1 MHIQPANKF
10 AGLKTIAA
18 GTGMMA
24 LLGVTYAVVFGDAH
38 YHGIF
43 VGAVAGLAIGLV
55 LSIGEVYFFQTRGQ
69 RLRFS
74 VLLGLRTLFYV
85 VVISGVVIVV
95 VATHQAYMDS
105 TSLVTAL
112 ASSTFRRFLVGGDF
126 LRVSFYALTTS
137 LAINFVRQISRLLGP
152 KVLLNYLTGRYHRPV
167 EEDRIFMFLDI
178 KSSTA
183 IAERLGNKLYHSFL
197 NDFFF
202 DISAPIV
209 ETKGRIYQYVGDE
222 VVVTW
227 TEQEGLQD
235 ANCIACFFRVAAT
248 LHMHADLYERKYGF
262 FPGFKAGYHFGP
274 VIAGEIGDA
283 KKDIVFHGD
292 TVNTA
297 ARIRS
302 ECSRLGKD
310 LLFSGDLRG
319 KLADVRGLIPE
330 SVGKIRLKG
339 KQEEI
344 ELFTFREAA

>member
-1 MHIQPANKF
+1 MQIQQVNKYLR
-10 AGLKTIAA
+10 LKTIVI
-18 GTGMMA
+18 GTGVMA
-24 LLGVTYAVVFGDAH
+24 GLGVTYAVVFGDAH
-38 YHGIF
+38 YHAIIQ
-43 VGAVAGLAIGLV
+43 GAVAGLVIGLV
-55 LSIGEVYFFQTRGQ
+55 VSIGEVYFFQTRGQ

-74 VLLGLRTLFYV
+74 MLLGLRTLFYV
-85 VVISGVVIVV
+85 VVISGIVVIVI
-95 VATHQAYMDS
+95 ALHQAYMES
-105 TSLVTAL
+105 TSLTEAL
-112 ASSTFRRFLVGGDF
+112 TSETFHTFLVSGEF
-126 LRVSFYALTTS
+126 LRIFFYALTTS

-167 EEDRIFMFLDI
+167 EEARIFMFLDI

-202 DISAPIV
+202 DISSPIV
-209 ETKGRIYQYVGDE
+209 ESRGRIYQYVGDE

-227 TEQEGLQD
+227 TEEEGLRE

-262 FPGFKAGYHFGP
+262 IPGFKAGYHFGH
-274 VIAGEIGDA
+274 VIAGEIGDV

-319 KLADVRGLIPE
+319 KLADISGLIPE
-330 SVGKIRLKG
+330 SVGKIRLRG

-344 ELFTFREAA
+344 ELFTLREAA